1 MGAKPM
7 KLYSGPL
14 SLFGRKAEI
23 ALAEKGLTF
32 ERVVVPFN
40 QMVGYNPKHPDV
52 LAANPKGQV
61 PVLVDGELTLYDS
74 TLILEYLDEA
84 YPRPPLYPAT
94 PVERAR
100 CRQHELFADEVVF
113 DALRRLFHRNGERL
127 PLAALEQAEDEA
139 RTAET
144 LLARYF
150 VEIEAALAQKPYLC
164 GAFSVADIGM
174 VLMVHY
180 VRRLDGP
187 SFAALPALTAWYE
200 RVAARPVFAAQL
212 AEIADWDRKL
222 SLPLQRL

>member
-1 MGAKPM
+1 MPM

-14 SLFGRKAEI
+14 SLFGRKVEI
-23 ALAEKGLTF
+23 ALAEKGLAF

-40 QMVGYNPKHPDV
+40 QMVGYSPKHPEV

-61 PVLVDGELTLYDS
+61 PVLIDGELTIYDS
-74 TLILEYLDEA
+74 TLILDYLDEA
-84 YPRPPLYPAT
+84 YPQPPLYPAT

-100 CRQHELFADEVVF
+100 CRQHELFADEVLF
-113 DALRRLFHRNGERL
+113 GALRQLFHRNGERL
-127 PLAALEQAEDEA
+127 PRAELEQLEGEA
-139 RTAET
+139 RAAEA

-150 VEIEAALAQKPYLC
+150 TDIEMALGPKSYLC

-174 VLMVHY
+174 FLMMHY

-187 SFAALPALTAWYE
+187 SFAALPALAAWYE
-200 RVAARPVFAAQL
+200 RVAVRPVFATQL